1 MKKINKIICIG
12 LSLIMILFYEGN
24 VYAINS
30 DSMIDNKI
38 LSIEKQEYLQ
48 EQIQKIEEDLLK
60 MNYSV
65 EKSIEENIQF
75 YQELINEEVLNHD
88 DIQKASEIIKTLEY
102 QLQEYRTYKVTN
114 NSNDLRVKSSKFEL
128 SSENGL
134 KGSSTIIGNPLQ
146 FIMNS
151 VAAVNAWFY
160 AKGYVLSSELLT
172 HAVKNKNS
180 NSYYS
185 PINGSKVT
193 QSPVFKKL
201 KSKPY
206 RSTGTDYFPN
216 SVRHLKE
223 ICIIQFTSLDGKE
236 LLVDT

>member
-1 MKKINKIICIG
+1 M
-12 LSLIMILFYEGN
+12 
-24 VYAINS
+24 
-30 DSMIDNKI
+30 
-38 LSIEKQEYLQ
+38 
-48 EQIQKIEEDLLK
+48 
-60 MNYSV
+60 
-65 EKSIEENIQF
+65 
-75 YQELINEEVLNHD
+75 INEEVLNHD

-206 RSTGTDYFPN
+206 RSTGTDYFSN
-216 SVRHLKE
+216 SGTTSQRDLYYAIHKFRWERASSGYL
-223 ICIIQFTSLDGKE
+223 IIRDYYDFEKGKYGGIQGVAVNAMYNAQKVGY
-236 LLVDT
+236 LTPFNITISK